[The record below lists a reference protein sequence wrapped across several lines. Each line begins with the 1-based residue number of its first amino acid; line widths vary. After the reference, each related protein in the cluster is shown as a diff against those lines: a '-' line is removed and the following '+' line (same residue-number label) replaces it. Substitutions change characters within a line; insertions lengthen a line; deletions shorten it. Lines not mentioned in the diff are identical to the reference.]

1 MTVGYAESENFLIS
15 ENCYLPQFP
24 VSAKL
29 SNVGGLCSAVTGD
42 MRLQISLPHHQFLE
56 ASSFLTANELEISNR
71 KYFFFVMDIY
81 GLKKKVFTVSH
92 HLLVK

>member
-15 ENCYLPQFP
+15 ENCYLLQFP

-29 SNVGGLCSAVTGD
+29 PNVGGLCSAVTGD
-42 MRLQISLPHHQFLE
+42 MRVQISLPHHQFLE

-71 KYFFFVMDIY
+71 KYFFLLLRIYMD
-81 GLKKKVFTVSH
+81 
-92 HLLVK
+92 